1 MWLEHLLFGARFD
14 TRLRG
19 EFTRSVS
26 PVQFSLFEIY
36 GQRTAKRI
44 VLQNI
49 FSELKEDERRRREL
63 PGGNDRLMSESDAE
77 IGKKMKKSSLTS
89 LRKDNEVK
97 LEENY

>member
-1 MWLEHLLFGARFD
+1 MRHKVRGCSECLEDSRRSN
-14 TRLRG
+14 RLR
-19 EFTRSVS
+19 ERRS
-26 PVQFSLFEIY
+26 IY
-36 GQRTAKRI
+36 GQRTATRI

>member
-1 MWLEHLLFGARFD
+1 MSCKALALYSEEVFL
-14 TRLRG
+14 TYNG
-19 EFTRSVS
+19 E
-26 PVQFSLFEIY
+26 
-36 GQRTAKRI
+36 RTEKRI

-97 LEENY
+97 LEDEIKLVCNEYK